1 MSSKVSVERRADH
14 VRPFAWRTVTP
25 EGETLDRRKPAG
37 DAKAAPASAPSAF
50 HESRVAEL
58 EKLADKRA
66 REARETGRA
75 EGEAQARE
83 KAQAEVRETIDRLAS
98 AIAEFDR
105 YRQQLLRQTE
115 TDAVRLSVAIA
126 RRVLRRELTV
136 DPSAIEGLVR
146 AALERLQSQE
156 SCRVRMHPDFVPALR
171 DCVSKMGM
179 DGRIEIL
186 SDASQE
192 PGAAVFETS
201 RGSLNASIDSQLN
214 EIERGLAD
222 RFQTQR

>member
-1 MSSKVSVERRADH
+1 MSSKVSIEHRVDH
-14 VRPFAWRTVTP
+14 VRPFAWRTVALS
-25 EGETLDRRKPAG
+25 GETVDRRKVAA
-37 DAKAAPASAPSAF
+37 DSKAPLAATPSAV
-50 HESRVAEL
+50 HELRVAEL
-58 EKLADKRA
+58 EKQAERRV
-66 REARETGRA
+66 REALEAGRA
-75 EGEAQARE
+75 EGEAQA
-83 KAQAEVRETIDRLAS
+83 KAQAQEEVRATIERLAN
-98 AIAEFDR
+98 AIAELDE
-105 YRQQLLRQTE
+105 YRGQLLRQTE

-171 DCVSKMGM
+171 DCVERMGM
-179 DGRIEIL
+179 EGRVEVI
-186 SDASQE
+186 SDATQE
-192 PGAAVFETS
+192 PGAAVFEMS
-201 RGSLNASIDSQLN
+201 RGSLNASIDSQLK